1 MSNQLAVRMN
11 RIKPSATI
19 AVSMRAAELRAAGED
34 VIGLSMGEPDFDTPE
49 HVRKAGV
56 TAISAGQ
63 TRYTAVDGTPQL
75 KAAITGKFARE
86 NSLTFTPDQILV
98 SSGAKQC
105 IFNLMLALI
114 NPGDEVIIPAPYWV
128 SYPDMAML
136 AEGEPAR
143 VNAGPAQHFK
153 ITAEMLE
160 SAITPRTRL
169 LILNSPSNP
178 TGMVYSQGELR
189 ALGEVLLR
197 HDRIYVMSDDIYEH
211 IYWGREPY
219 RCLLNV
225 CPELAERTITV
236 NGVSKAYAMTGWRIG
251 YAAGPTEIIAA
262 MRKIQGQSTSNP
274 CSISQAAAIAA
285 LEGDQS
291 CIATMGMAFHKR
303 HDYFVAALNRI
314 PGFGCLPAQGAF
326 YAFPDVSEAIEATA
340 GVSNDIELAEHL
352 LNRANVATVPGTA
365 FGAPGHLR
373 LSYATSIDVL
383 QKAVERIKALF

>member
-1 MSNQLAVRMN
+1 
-11 RIKPSATI
+11 
-19 AVSMRAAELRAAGED
+19 
-34 VIGLSMGEPDFDTPE
+34 
-49 HVRKAGV
+49 
-56 TAISAGQ
+56 
-63 TRYTAVDGTPQL
+63 
-75 KAAITGKFARE
+75 
-86 NSLTFTPDQILV
+86 
-98 SSGAKQC
+98 
-105 IFNLMLALI
+105 
-114 NPGDEVIIPAPYWV
+114 
-128 SYPDMAML
+128 
-136 AEGEPAR
+136 
-143 VNAGPAQHFK
+143 
-153 ITAEMLE
+153 
-160 SAITPRTRL
+160 
-169 LILNSPSNP
+169 
-178 TGMVYSQGELR
+178 MVYSQGELR